1 MLEANMSDQF
11 REFDTRL
18 KRIDRRHRKI
28 AQGYAATVG
37 RDGLLVA
44 VPRRRR
50 LRVPFAGIALVAVG
64 IIAFKG
70 LVLAQLGAAG
80 YETRVANLAT
90 GSQIEQAGAWV
101 MQADPMTVWVAGK
114 IAFLLQ

>member
-1 MLEANMSDQF
+1 MSDQF
-11 REFDTRL
+11 REFDSRL

-28 AQGYAATVG
+28 AQGYTAAVG

-64 IIAFKG
+64 IILFKG
-70 LVLAQLGAAG
+70 FVHAQLGAAG
-80 YETRVANLAT
+80 YDTRVANLSA
-90 GSQIEQAGAWV
+90 GSSVEKAAGWV
-101 MQADPMTVWVAGK
+101 MQADPLTLWVSQKVA
-114 IAFLLQ
+114 AVLD